1 MLCSFIPVAQAL
13 TPTWLTLFRYCLGQD
28 SALGFPSS
36 GADQRKWLIK
46 LGYRLPQNGITK
58 QWNSFPSGQTI
69 QRTTSSIF
77 SLIASFAQSDARSK
91 LWYVWGQ
98 IKNSWLL
105 YSYTLDFTRYGKS
118 NSVSNKSFWKSAQV
132 SQTQP
137 EREKTWQRARGS
149 ALQRS
154 LFSWRTDPPRLQK
167 CPGGRLQLH
176 LRKTLLIVRVAQQ
189 LNGLRGEVESLEVF
203 KVERSPLE
211 KGLLH
216 LLRG

>member
-1 MLCSFIPVAQAL
+1 M
-13 TPTWLTLFRYCLGQD
+13 
-28 SALGFPSS
+28 GFPSS

-58 QWNSFPSGQTI
+58 QWSSFPSGQTI

-77 SLIASFAQSDARSK
+77 SLIASFTQSDARSK
-91 LWYVWGQ
+91 FWYVWGQ

-118 NSVSNKSFWKSAQV
+118 NSVSNESFWKWAQV

-149 ALQRS
+149 AFQCS
-154 LFSWRTDPPRLQK
+154 VFSWRTDPAQVTEVTGREASAPSKEDLANSKSCSTTEWTARWGRVTGSVQGGKITLGEGTPAFVKRLDWMN
-167 CPGGRLQLH
+167 
-176 LRKTLLIVRVAQQ
+176 LRSLSI
-189 LNGLRGEVESLEVF
+189 LRF
-203 KVERSPLE
+203 
-211 KGLLH
+211 
-216 LLRG
+216 